1 MNLLWPWLS
10 LFLLLVPLLIAAYVW
25 MLRRKRRSAVR
36 YSSLSLIR
44 AALPKRATWR
54 RHAPFALFAL
64 ALTSLITAAARPVA
78 EVQVPLSRASIILA
92 IDVSRSMCATDVA
105 PNRLTVAQ
113 EAALAFINDQAD
125 GTQIGI
131 VAFTGFAE
139 IVVPP
144 TNDKRELRDAVSGF
158 TTALG
163 TAIGSAILKSVDAI
177 AERNEEIAPSGVNL
191 RAAEEG
197 EATTPLADLVVDEAG
212 YLPDIIVVLTDGA
225 NSQGPL
231 PLAAAQQAADRRVR
245 VYTVGFGT
253 ENPGEMV
260 CTREQLGSD
269 PFGRGGG
276 FGGGFGGGMGGGFG
290 GNFGGGGMGGF
301 RRFLVLD
308 EPTLRGVAELTGG
321 EYYQAENAEQLLDV
335 FLNLPTN
342 VELQTETREISVLF
356 SALGALLATLA
367 VGLSLR
373 WNRWP

>member
-1 MNLLWPWLS
+1 MNLLWPWIS
-10 LFLLLVPLLIAAYVW
+10 LLLLIVPLLVALYVW
-25 MLRRKRRSAVR
+25 MLRRRRRFAVR

-54 RHAPFALFAL
+54 RHLPFALFAL
-64 ALTSLITAAARPVA
+64 AITSLITAAARPVA

-92 IDVSRSMCATDVA
+92 IDVSRSMCATDVD

-113 EAALAFINDQAD
+113 EAALAFIDDQAD

-139 IVVPP
+139 IIVPP
-144 TNDKRELRDAVSGF
+144 TNDKQELREAVGGF

-163 TAIGSAILKSVDAI
+163 TAIGSAILKSIDAI
-177 AERNEEIAPSGVNL
+177 AELNEEVAPSGVNL
-191 RAAEEG
+191 QAGEEAG
-197 EATTPLADLVVDEAG
+197 STTLLDELTVDETG
-212 YLPDIIVVLTDGA
+212 YLPDIVVVLTDGA

-231 PLAAAQQAADRRVR
+231 PLDAAQQAADRRLR

-253 ENPGEMV
+253 ENPGEML

-276 FGGGFGGGMGGGFG
+276 FGGGFGGGMD

-308 EPTLRGVAELTGG
+308 EPTLRGVADLTGG

-342 VELQTETREISVLF
+342 VVLQTETREISVLF
-356 SALGALLATLA
+356 AALGALLATVA